1 MKTVYFCDSTGKISG
16 CATSNTEEDE
26 PYAEMSSADGESLA
40 WEDGPPISGDVQA
53 SHYFLDGV
61 LTPRPEMPCAA
72 DRLTAAWCNPGG
84 EITADK
90 LVTISGI
97 PTGATVSV
105 RGGSDTVMDGTY
117 EFGSEMVGY
126 HEIVVE
132 LFPYKPKRFQVLV
145 G

>member
-1 MKTVYFCDSTGKISG
+1 MRTAYFHSG
-16 CATSNTEEDE
+16 GRINGCTTADTPEDE
-26 PYAEMSSADGESLA
+26 PYAEMGAAPGETIA
-40 WEDGPPISGDVQA
+40 WVDGPPIGGNTQDTHYFVGDV
-53 SHYFLDGV
+53 
-61 LTPRPEMPCAA
+61 LTERPEMPCAE

-117 EFGSEMVGY
+117 EFGSEMVGC
-126 HEIVVE
+126 HEVVVE